1 MRISEFKGEKA
12 LDLLAEIIEPAAAI
26 FADEAVTNAFKK
38 DTEENKKGIPALA
51 AHIFKNHK
59 AETLEILA
67 ALNNVSVDK
76 YNANPIMIIA
86 QLMTVLQDTMSQDV
100 LAVFTSQAQETED
113 EKSSGAATEN
123 TQADPA

>member
-12 LDLLAEIIEPAAAI
+12 IDLLAEIIEPAAAI
-26 FADEAVTNAFKK
+26 FADEKVTNAFKK
-38 DTEENKKGIPALA
+38 DTDENKKGIPALA

-67 ALNNVSVDK
+67 ALNDVSVDK

-86 QLMTVLQDTMSQDV
+86 QLITVLQDTMAQDV
-100 LAVFTSQAQETED
+100 LAVFTSPAQKTD
-113 EKSSGAATEN
+113 EESSGAVTEN
-123 TQADPA
+123 TQEDPA